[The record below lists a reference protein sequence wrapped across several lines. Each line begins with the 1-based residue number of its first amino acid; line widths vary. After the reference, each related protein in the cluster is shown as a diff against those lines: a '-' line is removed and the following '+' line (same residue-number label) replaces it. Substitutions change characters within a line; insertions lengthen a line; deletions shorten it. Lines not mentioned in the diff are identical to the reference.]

1 MFLSLKY
8 FLISYI
14 CVLCLAFIIF
24 LIAFLI
30 LEILMREQ
38 EINKDANEKNIK
50 DLVKKFHKKLY
61 EVSNQRTDEILECL
75 IEMEKLDNIYYMMV
89 DNNYK
94 VMSEESYIKV
104 KSDLLCKV
112 IQNKIEDIEKVKN
125 KREKY
130 KALFD
135 EINVCKKRY
144 PLYKN
149 IYHNYMDI
157 IQRKF

>member
-50 DLVKKFHKKLY
+50 DLVKK
-61 EVSNQRTDEILECL
+61 
-75 IEMEKLDNIYYMMV
+75 YMRLV
-89 DNNYK
+89 
-94 VMSEESYIKV
+94 
-104 KSDLLCKV
+104 
-112 IQNKIEDIEKVKN
+112 
-125 KREKY
+125 
-130 KALFD
+130 
-135 EINVCKKRY
+135 INVLTR
-144 PLYKN
+144 
-149 IYHNYMDI
+149 
-157 IQRKF
+157 F